1 VGLDNVDS
9 DVVEKRPLEG
19 GREDKVLVDIPS
31 YRPKIINRE
40 WFISELDLEWIACG
54 CYHLGTGGGGTPYPH
69 FIRLREMMRHGAVV
83 RVVEPSIISDDAVV
97 ASGGA
102 MGSPDVSMEKLPA
115 ME

>member
-1 VGLDNVDS
+1 M
-9 DVVEKRPLEG
+9 KRYLEG
-19 GREDKVLVDIPS
+19 GRRDEVPVDILS
-31 YRPKIINRE
+31 YRPKIVNRE

-69 FIRLREMMRHGAVV
+69 FIRLREMMRNGAIV
-83 RVVEPSIISDDAVV
+83 RVVEPSGISDNAVV

-102 MGSPDVSMEKLPA
+102 MGSPDVSIEKLPA

>member
-1 VGLDNVDS
+1 MGVDNVDS

-19 GREDKVLVDIPS
+19 GKGDKLLVDIPS

-40 WFISELDLEWIACG
+40 WFISELDLEWITCG

-83 RVVEPSIISDDAVV
+83 RVVEPSSISDDAVV